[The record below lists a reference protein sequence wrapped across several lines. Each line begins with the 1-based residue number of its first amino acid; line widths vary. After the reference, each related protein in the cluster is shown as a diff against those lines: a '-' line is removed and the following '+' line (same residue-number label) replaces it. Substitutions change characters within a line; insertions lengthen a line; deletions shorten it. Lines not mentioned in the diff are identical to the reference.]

1 MKFSLIPHD
10 SRFFEIFEKIGQNL
24 LECSTNFH
32 DLLKNF
38 SNVSAHVDEIKEFE
52 HRGDTFTHEILQ
64 MLNTTFVTPLD
75 REDIFRLA
83 ESLDNVLDQ
92 IDEAASRF
100 TIFKI
105 ESPTSYA
112 IELGNV
118 IMKCCQEI
126 QKAVP
131 YLRHPK
137 DLPSLQDNL
146 LQIHTLENR
155 ADAIKKQAL
164 IELFDNPSDVIYLL
178 KWREVYEILEAATDK
193 CEDVADVLQG
203 LLVKNA

>member
-1 MKFSLIPHD
+1 MKFSLIPRD

-24 LECSTNFH
+24 LECATEFSR
-32 DLLKNF
+32 LLQTYE
-38 SNVSAHVDEIKEFE
+38 NVASRVDGIKDFE
-52 HRGDTFTHEILQ
+52 HRGDSLTHEVLQ
-64 MLNTTFVTPLD
+64 LLDTTFVTPLD

-92 IDEAASRF
+92 IDEAASRL
-100 TIFKI
+100 TIFNI
-105 ESPTSYA
+105 SSPTPYA
-112 IELGNV
+112 IELGQIIV
-118 IMKCCQEI
+118 KCCEEI

-137 DLPSLQDNL
+137 DLPALQDNL

-155 ADAIKKQAL
+155 ADALKKQAL
-164 IELFDNPSDVIYLL
+164 IELFNDPSDVIALI